1 MQDIRQAIKRKSSN
15 KAAEAIV
22 EMLNEKG
29 ITITDLE
36 LKMLIE
42 ATVSKFNEAFRKD
55 YGFDD
60 VTEEVTK

>member
-1 MQDIRQAIKRKSSN
+1 
-15 KAAEAIV
+15 
-22 EMLNEKG
+22 MLNEKG

-55 YGFDD
+55 YGFDTD
-60 VTEEVTK
+60 DNATIEGFKGSVKEEQ